1 MNKKS
6 LRLFSAEVAMGVG
19 SLFFVIPCLLLVL
32 AAFKPDSE
40 IVKFQGILPKQWT
53 LANFQEV
60 LGNPEEIP
68 LLRWLLNS
76 VLISIST
83 AMANEAGVGEVSDE

>member
-40 IVKFQGILPKQWT
+40 IVKFQGFLPKQWT

-68 LLRWLLNS
+68 LLRWLFNS
-76 VLISIST
+76 IIISVST
-83 AMANEAGVGEVSDE
+83 ATLVLTV

>member
-40 IVKFQGILPKQWT
+40 IVKFQGFLVNINRPMWKSLR
-53 LANFQEV
+53 
-60 LGNPEEIP
+60 GNKRTS
-68 LLRWLLNS
+68 LKYCS
-76 VLISIST
+76 S
-83 AMANEAGVGEVSDE
+83 